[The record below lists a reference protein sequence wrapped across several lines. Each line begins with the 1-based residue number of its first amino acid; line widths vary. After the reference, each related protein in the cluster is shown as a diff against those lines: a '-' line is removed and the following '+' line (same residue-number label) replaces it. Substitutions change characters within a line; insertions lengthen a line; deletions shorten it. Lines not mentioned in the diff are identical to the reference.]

1 MKNKYT
7 GEEKTETELW
17 KTFIRL
23 KSTQEAIV
31 GFGLFDFQLRKMFCI
46 WCDNLGWEE

>member
-17 KTFIRL
+17 KTFIGL

-31 GFGLFDFQLRKMFCI
+31 DFGLLDFQLHKMFCI
-46 WCDNLGWEE
+46 WCDDLGWEE

>member
-17 KTFIRL
+17 HTFIGL
-23 KSTQEAIV
+23 KSTKEAIMY
-31 GFGLFDFQLRKMFCI
+31 GLYDFQLRKMFCV
-46 WCDNLGWEE
+46 WCDNLGWEEE